1 MVDSFAPSQLTHFLL
16 NGENEA
22 PLRHSKMVTFP
33 GTIME
38 TFWKLIDLYKVY
50 IKTNGNT
57 CEAKKLVFRSQ
68 NPEVRDVSWSKKQN
82 GAK

>member
-1 MVDSFAPSQLTHFLL
+1 
-16 NGENEA
+16 
-22 PLRHSKMVTFP
+22 MVTFP

-57 CEAKKLVFRSQ
+57 CEAKKLVFSSQ
-68 NPEVRDVSWSKKQN
+68 NPEVRDVSWLKKQN

>member
-1 MVDSFAPSQLTHFLL
+1 
-16 NGENEA
+16 
-22 PLRHSKMVTFP
+22 MVTFP
-33 GTIME
+33 GKIME

-57 CEAKKLVFRSQ
+57 CEAKKLVFNSQ
-68 NPEVRDVSWSKKQN
+68 NPEVRDVSWLKKQN